1 MAKIPTTLGQL
12 NTPQARRGVASYDVS
27 SVRSGMLSAARSTKQ
42 GLDDLAGGIG
52 SLAIAAENVAIEDD
66 RRHAVELENEFAK
79 RIATIQ
85 YGDGS
90 ANNPGYFN
98 LQGEQAVT
106 GYQGTEQA
114 IERAKQELLQKA
126 GNRRVRETFKLSA
139 DRRQVTETEQM
150 RSHVGKARVDAAN
163 TASETRFT
171 QAAEDAAASPLN
183 PEILNRSFAIVEN
196 EAIAWGKRNG
206 FNNETIALKI
216 SDARTSVLG
225 NVVSGLVTSDPQ
237 AADDVYQ
244 ANKHRI
250 SASGRA
256 KLEGLIAP
264 QVLAAQGQAIAEEA
278 MAMFPGDETKQK
290 AYIRETNEGK
300 KEDAAIQEN
309 DKRWAE
315 YKGRV
320 QWNDYLQ
327 DQTWQAWSRE
337 RALEAAEREDN
348 ARAATQSLATWMRQN
363 PGKPRTLWEA
373 KNTTEAD
380 IINADRNM
388 SIAFDAYELRLA
400 EGEDYV
406 PVSDKETKDAFFTM
420 PWHEL
425 AKLDEEYVTSVADL
439 YLNRKDSDKL
449 QTYYRSAVNRMEGV
463 RKDSAVYDEM
473 EGLIR
478 AFTPY
483 DRTSGKKKYN
493 EDGAQFTQVVNDAN
507 AFIDSYKKDGKV
519 PSRDE
524 MSREV
529 QKLWMA
535 LTADPE
541 NDLMTRIGVGGVE
554 WEGIV
559 AQQRDLTPEQRAVA
573 RVPLEAI
580 PSDRLAGYR
589 KAAQKNGI
597 AEPEDSLLE
606 ELAAADALNDY
617 ERWNK
622 LLGKK

>member
-1 MAKIPTTLGQL
+1 MAKIPTTIGQL
-12 NTPQARRGVASYDVS
+12 DTPRAGRAVASYDTS
-27 SVRSGMLSAARSTKQ
+27 SVRSGLLGAAAATGK
-42 GLDDLAGGIG
+42 GLNDLADGFQ
-52 SLAIAAENVAIEDD
+52 SLAVAAEKVEAEDD
-66 RRHAVELENEFAK
+66 RRYAVELENEFAK
-79 RIATIQ
+79 RIASIQ
-85 YGDGS
+85 YGDGT

-98 LQGEQAVT
+98 LQGEQAVS
-106 GYQGTEQA
+106 GYAGTEQS
-114 IERAKQELLQKA
+114 IERAKQDLLQKA
-126 GNRRVRETFKLSA
+126 KNRRVKETFKLAA

-225 NVVSGLVTSDPQ
+225 NVVNGLVTSDPQ
-237 AADDVYQ
+237 AADDIYQ

-256 KLEGLIAP
+256 KIENVLAP
-264 QVLAAQGQAIAEEA
+264 QVLAVQAQTIAEEA
-278 MAMFPGDETKQK
+278 AAQFPGNEAAQK
-290 AYIRETNEGK
+290 AWIRENFEGK
-300 KEDAAIQEN
+300 KEDVAIGEN

-320 QWNDYLQ
+320 QWNDYLK
-327 DQTWQAWSRE
+327 DQTWQAWSRG
-337 RALEAAEREDN
+337 RALEAAEREDT

-373 KNTTEAD
+373 KNAAEAD

-388 SIAFDAYELRLA
+388 SVAFDAYELRLA

-420 PWHEL
+420 PWNEM

-449 QTYYRSAVNRMEGV
+449 MTYYRSSVNRMEGV
-463 RKDSAVYDEM
+463 RENNAIYEEM
-473 EGLIR
+473 EGIIR

-483 DRTSGKKKYN
+483 DRASGKKKYT
-493 EDGAQFTQVVNDAN
+493 EDGAQFTQVINDAN
-507 AFIDSYKKDGKV
+507 VFIDTYKSKGKV
-519 PSRDE
+519 PSRAD
-524 MSREV
+524 MTKEV
-529 QKLWMA
+529 QRLWMG
-535 LTADPE
+535 LVADPE
-541 NDLMTRIGVGGVE
+541 NDPMTWLGIGGSE

-573 RVPLEAI
+573 RVPLKSI
-580 PSDRLAGYR
+580 PSDRLDGYR

-597 AEPEDSLLE
+597 AEPDDALLE
-606 ELAAADALNDY
+606 ELAAADALGDFT
-617 ERWNK
+617 RWNK